1 MIYICRELMSL
12 SEKLACVISA
22 AVVAG
27 KALLPITAR
36 AQRQHN
42 ASGVRELLIIC
53 LLPRTIWT
61 ALNWFRQQIPRN
73 LTVVKGLEI
82 RAALRRPRCSLTS
95 SRISAGL
102 RGRKLNLQLIIAQDR
117 HLIRPWVRHQMRQ
130 MMNGY
135 PNFFNLLSKVK
146 AQEAWTRFLLPVA
159 SNLSLTVWI

>member
-1 MIYICRELMSL
+1 MQGVNVVVRE
-12 SEKLACVISA
+12 V
-22 AVVAG
+22 
-27 KALLPITAR
+27 
-36 AQRQHN
+36 
-42 ASGVRELLIIC
+42 GVRHQCSSCRGKGFAPYHCTRSEAAQCQRSEGTADYLLTAEDD
-53 LLPRTIWT
+53 RT
-61 ALNWFRQQIPRN
+61 ALNWFSQQLPRN

-135 PNFFNLLSKVK
+135 PHFFNLLSKVK
-146 AQEAWTRFLLPVA
+146 AQGAWTRFLLPVA
-159 SNLSLTVWI
+159 SNLSLKVWI

>member
-1 MIYICRELMSL
+1 MQGVNVVVRE
-12 SEKLACVISA
+12 V
-22 AVVAG
+22 
-27 KALLPITAR
+27 
-36 AQRQHN
+36 
-42 ASGVRELLIIC
+42 GVRHQCSSCRGKGFAPYHCTRSEAAQCQRSEGTADYLLTAEDD
-53 LLPRTIWT
+53 RT
-61 ALNWFRQQIPRN
+61 ALNWFSQQLPRN
-73 LTVVKGLEI
+73 LTVVKELEI

-159 SNLSLTVWI
+159 SNLSLKVWI